1 MECRLILQ
9 SKLTNEV
16 DITLTEIVENNIFL
30 ANESCGVVYSNLEY
44 SAKIYFDKDI
54 QNIKFYVND
63 TLRKSYYCDGKIYF
77 NDDNFLDN
85 RIFLNYFGYV
95 SIKVFI
101 EGNDGNY
108 EFYSDYLDVAV
119 RDNVSSNN
127 IRKMIDYIA
136 ENSQKYL
143 FQKDD
148 KVKDFADVI
157 KSKNKNIVT
166 EISILENIIFEYE
179 KNFKYYKTSA
189 KYKIKS
195 NYIVDDFEKVK
206 EINNETIQYII
217 SNPQQLITVNYN
229 TGIRYHKLNLQ
240 PKKTLINKNEL
251 CYDIYENK
259 IIVGF
264 LKYIYNSLIDKI
276 AYVESQNNKQQK
288 YYINVGYV
296 SLSNEIYTK
305 LNDTLNKY
313 RKKIYDIKNKVQ
325 QLYFMYKQTL
335 KCEEITI
342 SGIPNPTAIFMEI
355 QHYRKIYKVI
365 RDWFEGGNYNFEREK
380 MILTFSEASQIYEYY
395 VLFNLNNYII
405 ENGYYLKKPKKFLY
419 TLKKSAKYVNTRFEN
434 TFVFE
439 KSGTNITVYYQPVI
453 YLDQVFNDIGLFRNN
468 DISLNGEKAQYY
480 TPDYVIKINK
490 EGLSE
495 FIILDAKWSTNKS
508 VINYR
513 FKEIVYKYIFSIS
526 TVHNNDKISK
536 VWVIN
541 GQEIEDQK
549 ENIYNFYNS
558 KFKSRN
564 DELQPS
570 AKIIT
575 LNPNVD
581 VIMQKNFLNQLF
593 SSNWTRKNI

>member
-1 MECRLILQ
+1 MECKLTLQ
-9 SKLTNEV
+9 SKLGKNV
-16 DITLTEIVENNIFL
+16 DIILTEVVENNIFS
-30 ANESCGVVYSNLEY
+30 ASKSCGVVYSNMEY
-44 SAKIYFDKDI
+44 SAKIEFDKDI
-54 QNIKFYVND
+54 KNLKFYVND
-63 TLRKSYYCDGKIYF
+63 ILRNSYYSNGEIHF
-77 NDDNFLDN
+77 NDECFLGN

-95 SIKVFI
+95 SITVFI
-101 EGNDGNY
+101 ETIDGNY
-108 EFYSDYLDVAV
+108 EFYSRYLDVAV
-119 RDNVSSNN
+119 RDNIASNN
-127 IRKMIDYIA
+127 VRKMIDYIA
-136 ENSQKYL
+136 KNAQKYL

-148 KVKDFADVI
+148 KVKDFADVV
-157 KSKNKNIVT
+157 KSKNKNIDT
-166 EISILENIIFEYE
+166 EISILENIVFEYE
-179 KNFKYYKTSA
+179 SNFKYFKAGA

-195 NYIVDDFEKVK
+195 DYIVDKFEKLR
-206 EINNETIQYII
+206 EIKNETIQYII

-229 TGIRYHKLNLQ
+229 TGIKYNKLNLQ

-259 IIVGF
+259 VIIGF
-264 LKYIYNSLIDKI
+264 LKYLYNLLIDKI
-276 AYVESQNNKQQK
+276 NYVESQNYKQEK
-288 YYINVGYV
+288 CFVKSGYI
-296 SLSNEIYTK
+296 SLSNEIYLK
-305 LNDTLNKY
+305 LNEPLNKY
-313 RKKIYDIKNKVQ
+313 KIKLCDIKKKIQ
-325 QLYFMYKQTL
+325 QLYFMYKQVL
-335 KCEEITI
+335 KCEEVTI
-342 SGIPNPTAIFMEI
+342 NNIPKPSSILMEI

-365 RDWFEGGNYNFEREK
+365 RDWFQSGNYNFENEK
-380 MILTFSEASQIYEYY
+380 MMLTFSEASQIYEYY
-395 VLFNLNNYII
+395 ILFNLNNYII
-405 ENGYYLKKPKKFLY
+405 ENGYYLKKSKKFLY
-419 TLKKSAKYVNTRFEN
+419 TLNKSAKYVNTKFEN
-434 TFVFE
+434 TFIFE
-439 KSGTNITVYYQPVI
+439 KNSTNITVYYQPVI